1 MCIRDRAN
9 LASGGPATGR
19 VKSVKS
25 RVEAAVGETKKSRIL
40 EAGGGKK
47 TNESSSKIVEAGGGN
62 RIRPNEA
69 TEQFEQEKS
78 IMEEE

>member
-1 MCIRDRAN
+1 MRLKN
-9 LASGGPATGR
+9 HEFLKL
-19 VKSVKS
+19 VV
-25 RVEAAVGETKKSRIL
+25 
-40 EAGGGKK
+40 GKK